1 MSKIA
6 KNIINAIKRSGKE
19 NFTQDEIFKLVLE
32 TTQDNQNK
40 TIQCGDIKLNRL
52 DMTVSVKNEKT
63 KIQRLEFE
71 LLFYLMQNEGKVVE
85 RHILMRDLWGKDKSP
100 KTRTID
106 VCVCKLKKII
116 GAEKIKS
123 IKKVG
128 YLFGSVK

>member
-6 KNIINAIKRSGKE
+6 ENIIGAIMRSGKE
-19 NFTQDEIFKLVLE
+19 NFTKDEIFKLVLDITE
-32 TTQDNQNK
+32 DNQTK
-40 TIQCGDIKLNRL
+40 TIKSGAIELNRL
-52 DMTVSVKNEKT
+52 DMTVSVKGKKT

-71 LLFYLMQNEGKVVE
+71 LLFYLMQNEGNIVE
-85 RHILMRDLWGKDKSP
+85 RHILMRDIWGTDVCVG
-100 KTRTID
+100 TRTID

-128 YLFGSVK
+128 YLLQV

>member
-6 KNIINAIKRSGKE
+6 ENIINAIKRSGKE

-32 TTQDNQNK
+32 TTQENQNK

-85 RHILMRDLWGKDKSP
+85 RHILMRDIWGTDVCVG
-100 KTRTID
+100 TRTID

-128 YLFGSVK
+128 YLLQV